1 MTTPLAARHRR
12 MGIGRVVAFLA
23 VVLLVLAEVLPL
35 VWLGLSSVKAPDEFS
50 TQPMWALP
58 RSFHWENYRDAWVT
72 GNMGTYLKNSV
83 LATVPALVLLVAI
96 GVMAGF
102 ALEVMRWKGRNAVLL
117 TFVAGL
123 MVPLQ
128 MVILPLFTMYY
139 RAHLLDSLLS
149 LIITYTAFGLPLTV
163 FLVAG
168 YYKAVPRELLEAGL
182 VDGAGVY
189 RVFWSISLP
198 TIRNAV
204 LTVALVQFFFIWNDL
219 ILTLTFISD
228 DSKRTIQAGLLN
240 FVGQYGQTEWGP
252 TFASICM
259 SIVPTLAIYLVLN
272 QKVLKGLTAG
282 AVKG

>member
-282 AVKG
+282 AIKG